1 MNNTLTLTNIGQ
13 AYLDALARRDL
24 EQIEKLL
31 HPHLRFRA
39 LVPPAVREGAT
50 AEEALFWLRRWF
62 GTAEVLTL
70 TRSSIDQVGDR
81 LYIAYQ
87 AHVRRQDGWR
97 EIAQHLYCVV
107 EHEVIIDMALLCSG
121 FHPLPEKPSVEQTSN
136 TLADFSSRTRSD
148 ADLFCDVGDKGCT
161 DGPLEEIAQLAR
173 RLSDGQTL
181 EIRASNPSVAH
192 DLPAWCRLAGY
203 ELLQQNGDRYV
214 IGPQHKEKE

>member
-1 MNNTLTLTNIGQ
+1 MSNNLILTNIGQ
-13 AYLDALARRDL
+13 AYLEALARRDF
-24 EQIEKLL
+24 EKIETLL

-62 GTAEVLTL
+62 GSAEVLTL
-70 TRSSIDQVGDR
+70 TRSSLDQVGDR

-87 AHVRRQDGWR
+87 ADVRRQDGWE

-107 EHEVIIDMALLCSG
+107 ENEVITDMALLCSG
-121 FHPLPEKPSVEQTSN
+121 FHPLLEKPSAEQTSH
-136 TLADFSSRTRSD
+136 TPAGFASQTRSEADF
-148 ADLFCDVGDKGCT
+148 FCDVGDKGCT
-161 DGPLEEIAQLAR
+161 DGPLEEIALLAR

-181 EIRASNPSVAH
+181 EIRATNPSVAH

-203 ELLQQNGDRYV
+203 ELLQQHGDRYV
-214 IGPQHKEKE
+214 IGPLHKEKA